1 MRRFCYKCGVSEAQK
16 GPLIHGLCQE
26 CFASEH
32 RLIRALGKVS
42 VNVCRRCGAYMIGNR
57 WQEPIDQGT
66 AAQEAAKAAVLT
78 ALRVAKF
85 TDAGIEFV
93 RPDGAAGVDL
103 KFEVKPSAREV
114 LVKVHASGKV
124 HETQGK
130 PIVDSAQ
137 VIVGVKPT
145 TCAVCSLMRAG
156 YYEAILQVRGEKKIP
171 ADKLAKIER
180 ALVSNADKMMKDD
193 RKIFISKVEKKPEG
207 LDFYLSSLSLARN
220 MAEILKS
227 NFQAKVT
234 ETAKLIGQDR
244 GGKRKFRVSVLAR
257 LPS

>member
-1 MRRFCYKCGVSEAQK
+1 MV
-16 GPLIHGLCQE
+16 
-26 CFASEH
+26 
-32 RLIRALGKVS
+32 
-42 VNVCRRCGAYMIGNR
+42 GNR
-57 WQEPIDQGT
+57 WQEPIDEGT
-66 AAQEAAKAAVLT
+66 AAQEAAKAAVLS
-78 ALRVAKF
+78 ALHVAKF

-93 RPDGAAGVDL
+93 RPDEAKCVDL
-103 KFEVKPSAREV
+103 KFEMKLSAREV

-124 HETQGK
+124 HETQDK

-207 LDFYLSSLSLARN
+207 LDFYLSSISLARN
-220 MAEILKS
+220 MAKILKS
-227 NFQAKVT
+227 NFQAKVV

>member
-1 MRRFCYKCGVSEAQK
+1 
-16 GPLIHGLCQE
+16 
-26 CFASEH
+26 
-32 RLIRALGKVS
+32 
-42 VNVCRRCGAYMIGNR
+42 MIGNR

-220 MAEILKS
+220 MAEILRS

>member
-1 MRRFCYKCGVSEAQK
+1 MVG
-16 GPLIHGLCQE
+16 G
-26 CFASEH
+26 
-32 RLIRALGKVS
+32 
-42 VNVCRRCGAYMIGNR
+42 R
-57 WQEPIDQGT
+57 WQEPVDEGSAT
-66 AAQEAAKAAVLT
+66 QEAAKAAVLS

-85 TDAGIEFV
+85 TDAGIKFV
-93 RPDGAAGVDL
+93 LPGEAECVDL
-103 KFEVKPSAREV
+103 KFEVKPAAREV
-114 LVKVHASGKV
+114 LVKVHASGTV
-124 HETQGK
+124 HEAQSK
-130 PIVDSAQ
+130 PMVDDAQ
-137 VIVGVKPT
+137 VIVGVKPK
-145 TCAVCSLMRAG
+145 TCAVCSLMHAG

-171 ADKLAKIER
+171 ADKLEKIER
-180 ALVSNADKMMKDD
+180 ALMSNADKMMKDN

-227 NFQAKVT
+227 NFQAKVV

>member
-1 MRRFCYKCGVSEAQK
+1 MV
-16 GPLIHGLCQE
+16 
-26 CFASEH
+26 
-32 RLIRALGKVS
+32 
-42 VNVCRRCGAYMIGNR
+42 GNR
-57 WQEPIDQGT
+57 WQEPIDEGT
-66 AAQEAAKAAVLT
+66 AAQEAAKAAVLS

-93 RPDGAAGVDL
+93 RPDEAEGIDL

-124 HETQGK
+124 HKAQGK

-137 VIVGVKPT
+137 VIVEVKPT

-180 ALVSNADKMMKDD
+180 ALASNADKMMKDD

-207 LDFYLSSLSLARN
+207 LDFYLSSINLARS

-234 ETAKLIGQDR
+234 ETAKLIGQER
-244 GGKRKFRVSVLAR
+244 SRKRKFRVSVLAR

>member
-1 MRRFCYKCGVSEAQK
+1 
-16 GPLIHGLCQE
+16 
-26 CFASEH
+26 
-32 RLIRALGKVS
+32 
-42 VNVCRRCGAYMIGNR
+42 MIGNR

-130 PIVDSAQ
+130 PIADSAQ

-180 ALVSNADKMMKDD
+180 ALVSNADKMMKND

-220 MAEILKS
+220 MAEILRS

>member
-1 MRRFCYKCGVSEAQK
+1 
-16 GPLIHGLCQE
+16 
-26 CFASEH
+26 
-32 RLIRALGKVS
+32 
-42 VNVCRRCGAYMIGNR
+42 MIGNR
-57 WQEPIDQGT
+57 RQEPIDEGT

-85 TDAGIEFV
+85 TDAGIEFA
-93 RPDGAAGVDL
+93 RPDEAKGVDL

-114 LVKVHASGKV
+114 LVKVHASGKID
-124 HETQGK
+124 EAQSK
-130 PIVDSAQ
+130 PMVDDAQ
-137 VIVGVKPT
+137 VIVVVKPT
-145 TCAVCSLMRAG
+145 TCAVCNLMRAG

-180 ALVSNADKMMKDD
+180 ALMSNADKMMKDD
-193 RKIFISKVEKKPEG
+193 RKIFISKVDKKPEG

-220 MAEILKS
+220 MAEVLKN
-227 NFQAKVT
+227 NFKAKVV

>member
-1 MRRFCYKCGVSEAQK
+1 
-16 GPLIHGLCQE
+16 
-26 CFASEH
+26 
-32 RLIRALGKVS
+32 
-42 VNVCRRCGAYMIGNR
+42 
-57 WQEPIDQGT
+57 
-66 AAQEAAKAAVLT
+66 
-78 ALRVAKF
+78 
-85 TDAGIEFV
+85 
-93 RPDGAAGVDL
+93 
-103 KFEVKPSAREV
+103 
-114 LVKVHASGKV
+114 
-124 HETQGK
+124 
-130 PIVDSAQ
+130 
-137 VIVGVKPT
+137 
-145 TCAVCSLMRAG
+145 
-156 YYEAILQVRGEKKIP
+156 
-171 ADKLAKIER
+171 LAKIER

>member
-1 MRRFCYKCGVSEAQK
+1 
-16 GPLIHGLCQE
+16 
-26 CFASEH
+26 
-32 RLIRALGKVS
+32 
-42 VNVCRRCGAYMIGNR
+42 
-57 WQEPIDQGT
+57 
-66 AAQEAAKAAVLT
+66 
-78 ALRVAKF
+78 
-85 TDAGIEFV
+85 FV

-114 LVKVHASGKV
+114 LVKVHASGKI
-124 HETQGK
+124 HEAQGK

-180 ALVSNADKMMKDD
+180 ALVSNADKMMKND

-220 MAEILKS
+220 MAEILRS

>member
-1 MRRFCYKCGVSEAQK
+1 MRRFCYKCGASEAK
-16 GPLIHGLCQE
+16 GPLIHGLCEE

-32 RLIRALGKVS
+32 RLIRAPEQVS
-42 VNVCRRCGAYMIGNR
+42 VNMCKRCGAYMIGGR
-57 WQEPIDQGT
+57 WQEPVDERS
-66 AAQEAAKAAVLT
+66 AAQEAAKVAVLS

-93 RPDGAAGVDL
+93 LPDEAEGVDL
-103 KFEVKPSAREV
+103 KFEVKPAAREV
-114 LVKVHASGKV
+114 LVKVHASAKV
-124 HETQGK
+124 HEAQSK
-130 PIVDSAQ
+130 PMVDDAQ
-137 VIVGVKPT
+137 VIVVVKPK
-145 TCAVCSLMRAG
+145 TCEVCSLMHAG

-171 ADKLAKIER
+171 ADKLEKIER
-180 ALVSNADKMMKDD
+180 ALMSNADKLMKDN

-227 NFQAKVT
+227 NFQAKVV